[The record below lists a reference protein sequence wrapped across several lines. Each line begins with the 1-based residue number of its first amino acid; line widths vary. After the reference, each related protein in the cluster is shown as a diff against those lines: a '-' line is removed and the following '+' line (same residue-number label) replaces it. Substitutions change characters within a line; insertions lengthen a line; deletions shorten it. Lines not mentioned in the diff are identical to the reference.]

1 MERARSTAKERSGRI
16 ASASIVIVPI
26 NRSAHDLF
34 AASPGDRKQG
44 PDGGTT
50 RRGPDP
56 VEEEIYRLI
65 TQAIVT
71 KQLRPGSRL
80 KEVALAAQF
89 GVSRSQVRRVFQRLG
104 ELNFIEFRLNHGASV
119 RRPSPDEA
127 RAVFATRRLV
137 EGETVR
143 LTAARNGPQDFARL
157 YAFVENE
164 NRAFKKPS
172 KGLGA
177 LSSGFHI
184 LLGEMCGNSVLARI
198 LNQLVHRGVLIQA
211 LYERDGQGTICLVH
225 EHAEIVGL
233 MQKKKVQAAVSA
245 MLRHIDHIEGSLDYD
260 RAGSIDRRLAMSIG

>member
-1 MERARSTAKERSGRI
+1 M
-16 ASASIVIVPI
+16 
-26 NRSAHDLF
+26 NRSAHDSF
-34 AASPGDRKQG
+34 AASPGNRKQRS
-44 PDGGTT
+44 DGGTI

-65 TQAIVT
+65 TQAIVA

-80 KEVALAAQF
+80 KEAALAAQF
-89 GVSRSQVRRVFQRLG
+89 SVTRSQVRRVFQRLV
-104 ELNFIEFRLNHGASV
+104 ELDFVEFRLNYGALV

-143 LTAARNGPQDFARL
+143 LTTARAGPQDFARL
-157 YAFVENE
+157 YAFVEKE
-164 NRAFKKPS
+164 KRAFKKPS

-184 LLGEMCGNSVLARI
+184 LLGEMCGNPVLARI

-211 LYERDGQGTICLVH
+211 LYERDGQSTICLVH
-225 EHAEIVGL
+225 EHAEVLDL
-233 MQKKKVQAAVSA
+233 MQKNKVQAAVRT

-260 RAGSIDRRLAMSIG
+260 QSGGLDRRLAMSIG